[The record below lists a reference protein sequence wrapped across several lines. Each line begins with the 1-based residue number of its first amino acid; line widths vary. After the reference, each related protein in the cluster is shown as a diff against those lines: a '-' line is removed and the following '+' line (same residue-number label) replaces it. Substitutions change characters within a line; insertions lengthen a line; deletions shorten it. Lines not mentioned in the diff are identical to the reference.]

1 MKQTYMIIAG
11 ASFIAMFL
19 AGIWPRA
26 CLDKAKRMLEAKGED
41 PHQQFGFAEIKKLD
55 PKLSRQ
61 YRTGLAISIV
71 CGVAFAVFVMLALHS
86 K

>member
-1 MKQTYMIIAG
+1 MKQTYMLIAG

-26 CLDKAKRMLEAKGED
+26 CLDKAKRMLQAKGED
-41 PHQQFGFAEIKKLD
+41 PNQQFGFAKIKELD

-61 YRTGLAISIV
+61 YRIGLAISII
-71 CGVAFAVFVMLALHS
+71 CGAVFSVFTMLAVFG